1 MRYDELEKHWQRI
14 FELEWISLCEGS
26 KAIAAVIT
34 DDEGRIISEG
44 RNMTCETVIPNPAA
58 AHAETEAIRALD
70 RGKYPNKWGSTLHAG
85 LEPCIM
91 CMGTLVMGG
100 IRKVEIAARDD
111 FGGAMK
117 LIDMFEFSKNKGIQV
132 TWLDDGRGDM
142 QRAFQTLR
150 ELLFNEDKD
159 KLERMLK
166 DFGFYNAKGVE
177 AAKKFFEAEGLTR
190 DRLADYT
197 AGQVFD
203 GIAGYL

>member
-1 MRYDELEKHWQRI
+1 MPTVSSGILFDANTFNLKEIRESEIRPEVEDFYVPGE
-14 FELEWISLCEGS
+14 
-26 KAIAAVIT
+26 IT
-34 DDEGRIISEG
+34 
-44 RNMTCETVIPNPAA
+44 V
-58 AHAETEAIRALD
+58 
-70 RGKYPNKWGSTLHAG
+70 
-85 LEPCIM
+85 
-91 CMGTLVMGG
+91 
-100 IRKVEIAARDD
+100 
-111 FGGAMK
+111 
-117 LIDMFEFSKNKGIQV
+117 Q
-132 TWLDDGRGDM
+132 
-142 QRAFQTLR
+142 AFQTLR